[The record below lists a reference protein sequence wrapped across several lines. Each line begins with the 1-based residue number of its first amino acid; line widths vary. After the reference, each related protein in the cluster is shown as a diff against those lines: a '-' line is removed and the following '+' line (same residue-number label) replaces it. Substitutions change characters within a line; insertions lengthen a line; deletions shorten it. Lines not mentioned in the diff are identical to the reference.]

1 MDRVGPGTGLLA
13 DRVTVMR
20 PADRITV
27 MQPTDGVTM
36 MAAIMPDLML
46 RARLGED
53 LLTAKSVM
61 IVIGG
66 LRGGGHQGDCK
77 RRRADKS
84 YHCEYS
90 LQLVGHT
97 PKKRSGFRAT
107 SVLTV
112 G

>member
-1 MDRVGPGTGLLA
+1 
-13 DRVTVMR
+13 MR

-36 MAAIMPDLML
+36 MAAIMTDLML
-46 RARLGED
+46 LAMLGED
-53 LLTAKSVM
+53 LLTAKAVV

-77 RRRADKS
+77 RGRADKS
-84 YHCEYS
+84 YHWEYS

-107 SVLTV
+107 SVLAV